1 MFARWGRFVY
11 RFRWA
16 TLVVSAALLG
26 ISLVSLL
33 QGGTLQSG
41 GPLTSNLESFQAF
54 RLMNQEF
61 NNSTTQAATS
71 TVDFIFKSD
80 SMSVSDPAYK
90 DAVTA
95 ALAPIQGDSR
105 VVKIT
110 TPYNVPEQAAASLT
124 SRDGHEGLVF
134 VEINSTGQKA
144 WNDYAALH
152 DQIKAA
158 TPSTLTMQ
166 GTGFVP
172 INKAFNTTLESDL
185 QRAEF
190 VSLPITLLLLI
201 LIFATVVAAGLPL
214 GVGLLTIVGGLGAM
228 FFLNRFTDV
237 SQYATNIVTL
247 IGLGV
252 SIDYSL
258 FVVNRFRDELANGAS
273 REDAI
278 AQSMATAGRAITF
291 SGLTA
296 AVGISAMLFYQ
307 GTFMASMGAAGAM
320 VIGIA
325 VLYGLTFLP
334 AILSVIGPAVN
345 WRARSRRSQ
354 IVLWAAT
361 GLSLVA
367 GGTAFALGARTAA
380 VAPLLFAALFAL
392 VAITG
397 LVRRNVRPGNLTRGF
412 WSGLASWVM
421 KRPVVVL
428 VPTVAFLV
436 IASTPFFSLRMANGN
451 VDMLPSHLEARQG
464 FDRLVNDFPG
474 QDQTTFTVVVNYPDG
489 KPLTRDRIAAQ
500 YALDRRIA
508 QIPGVLHTSSIYD
521 LDPNLGLYDYE
532 QMYLGDASKLP
543 APVQQS
549 LAGSVGKHVVVIR
562 ATSNA
567 VDSSDEARNIV
578 KAIRADQGVG
588 NGGQV
593 LVGGQTAVDIDVIKF
608 IVDRTPLAVG
618 IVVLVTYILL
628 FLQTG
633 SVVLPLKAVLLNFL
647 SIGASFGALVFIFQ
661 QGHFANLLGNFTPQ
675 SLDPS
680 IPVILFSIVFG
691 LSMDYEVLLV
701 SRIHEEYVRTGNNTF
716 AVASGLERTGRLIT
730 GAAAIMFTVFM
741 AFGLA
746 EVVIIKA
753 IGVGLAIAVAIDAT
767 IVRSLV
773 VPAVMRLLGNVN
785 WWAPRPLR
793 WLHAK
798 IGLSDLGVEAPAR
811 RVQPALDAPADAGV
825 VEAEPVLVKSQVG
838 DEVA

>member
-16 TLVVSAALLG
+16 TLAVSAGLLG
-26 ISLVSLL
+26 ISLVSLM
-33 QGGTLQSG
+33 QGGTLLSG
-41 GPLTSNLESFQAF
+41 GPLTSNLEAFQAF
-54 RLMNQEF
+54 RLINNEF
-61 NNSTTQAATS
+61 NNTSTKTATS

-80 SMSVSDPAYK
+80 SQQVTDSAYK
-90 DAVTA
+90 DEVTA

-110 TPYNVPEQAAASLT
+110 SPYNVPAQAASSLT
-124 SRDGHEGLVF
+124 SRDGHEALVF
-134 VEINSTGQKA
+134 VEINSTGQQA
-144 WNDYAALH
+144 RTDYTSIH
-152 DQIKAA
+152 DLIKAA
-158 TPSTLTMQ
+158 TPSPLTVT

-258 FVVNRFRDELANGAS
+258 FVVNRFRDELAKGAS

-334 AILSVIGPAVN
+334 ATLSILGPNVN
-345 WRARSRRSQ
+345 RFSLRR
-354 IVLWAAT
+354 LFRLRGGYTPPAA
-361 GLSLVA
+361 G
-367 GGTAFALGARTAA
+367 
-380 VAPLLFAALFAL
+380 
-392 VAITG
+392 
-397 LVRRNVRPGNLTRGF
+397 RGF
-412 WSGLASWVM
+412 WAGLANWVM
-421 KRPVVVL
+421 KRPLVVL
-428 VPTVAFLV
+428 APTVAFLV
-436 IASTPFFSLRMANGN
+436 ITALPFFSLRMANGN
-451 VDMLPSHLEARQG
+451 VDMLPSRLEARQG
-464 FDRLVNDFPG
+464 FDRLVADFPG
-474 QDQTTFTVVVNYPDG
+474 QDQTTFDIVVNYPDG
-489 KPLTRDRIAAQ
+489 QPLTRDRIAAQ

-508 QIPGVLHTSSIYD
+508 AIPGILHTTSIYD
-521 LDPNLGLYDYE
+521 LDPKLGLYDYE
-532 QMYLGDASKLP
+532 QMYLGDTSQLP
-543 APVQQS
+543 PAVQQV
-549 LAGSVGKHVVVIR
+549 LAGHVAKHIVLIT
-562 ATSNA
+562 ATSNS
-567 VDSSDEARNIV
+567 VESSDEARNIV
-578 KAIRADQGVG
+578 KAMRADQGVG
-588 NGGQV
+588 DGGQV
-593 LVGGQTAVDIDVIKF
+593 LIGGQTAVDIDVIKF

-661 QGHFANLLGNFTPQ
+661 QGHFASLFGNFTPQ

-701 SRIHEEYVRTGNNTF
+701 SRIHEEYVRTGNNTV

-730 GAAAIMFTVFM
+730 GAAAIMFAVFM
-741 AFGLA
+741 SFGLA

-793 WLHAK
+793 WLHGK
-798 IGLSDLGVEAPAR
+798 IGLSDLGVE
-811 RVQPALDAPADAGV
+811 
-825 VEAEPVLVKSQVG
+825 EETAEPRPR
-838 DEVA
+838 VAEPIEEPAPEAAAV